1 MGSNFTN
8 YNPVKV
14 FFESEKEINL
24 APFVATNAKT
34 WVIVSKTI
42 LDKWPQLH
50 KSFSSNDKLM
60 TDVSVNPD
68 INIIDEIENPPSVTQ
83 VIGIG

>member
-42 LDKWPQLH
+42 LDKWP
-50 KSFSSNDKLM
+50 
-60 TDVSVNPD
+60 
-68 INIIDEIENPPSVTQ
+68 
-83 VIGIG
+83 